1 MDDFALAVVV
11 NPALPAGLLANTVG
25 TLATGLGARF
35 PALSA
40 GQVCDQAGLWFD
52 TSSRLPMPV
61 LQADT
66 ATLKLLLQRCQTRHS
81 RSAMVVYPSFAREI
95 QQIDTYLAEVAR
107 RDLSAEPLDGI
118 ALCGPRK
125 WVRSLTGALKLL
137 R

>member
-11 NPALPAGLLANTVG
+11 NPALSAGLLANTVG
-25 TLATGLGARF
+25 TLATGLGSRF

-40 GQVCDQAGLWFD
+40 GQVSDQTGLWFD

-61 LQADT
+61 LQAD
-66 ATLKLLLQRCQTRHS
+66 ADTLQLLLQRCQQRDS
-81 RSAMVVYPSFAREI
+81 RTALVVYPAFARDI
-95 QQIDTYLAEVAR
+95 QQIETYLTEVAR

-125 WVRSLTGALKLL
+125 WVRSLTGSLKLL